1 MENTYMHAVEPQSE
15 SDLKITMNVT
25 LKIGDETTTT
35 QNASRATKDFQK
47 NNDKTERKQQLILV
61 NTA

>member
-1 MENTYMHAVEPQSE
+1 MENAYMHAVEPQSE
-15 SDLKITMNVT
+15 SDLKITMIVI

-47 NNDKTERKQQLILV
+47 TTIRPNANN
-61 NTA
+61 N